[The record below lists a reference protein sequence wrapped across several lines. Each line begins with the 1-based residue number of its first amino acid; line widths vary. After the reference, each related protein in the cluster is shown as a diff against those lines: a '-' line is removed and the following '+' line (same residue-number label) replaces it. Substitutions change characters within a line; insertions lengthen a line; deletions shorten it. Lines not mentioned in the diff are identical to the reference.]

1 MHGAAAEVEEEHE
14 GPCHGA
20 GQASTRGVSG
30 VVGCGVHTG
39 HGRVVGDV
47 LGNVLLCL

>member
-20 GQASTRGVSG
+20 GQAST
-30 VVGCGVHTG
+30 G
-39 HGRVVGDV
+39 HDQVVGDV
-47 LGNVLLCL
+47 LGNIVATGPWWRLP